1 MIVSSLCF
9 FLGLA
14 VVIAYTSL
22 EAQQAH
28 DKALDLA
35 ANQNRELEAIP
46 YFQKAY
52 KLDPNNAN
60 FINDLSVVYMHTGN
74 YEKSFDV
81 LLRGK

>member
-1 MIVSSLCF
+1 
-9 FLGLA
+9 
-14 VVIAYTSL
+14 VIAYTSL